1 MALQGYLA
9 AFKSIPGLQVKG
21 HSMIASRKDG
31 IDVIAFEQ
39 ACRAPR
45 DSASGQATGRR
56 AYSPVSFSACQGPE
70 YPQLLQILDE
80 NQAIQEMKF
89 IFYMPRESGKLNMTG
104 GKEYPSLEYTF
115 TTCHIASLEMRQLN
129 TTNPDLRQYE
139 MYYTATFVF
148 EKISCDFKNNASTSM
163 TAAWSEVK

>member
-1 MALQGYLA
+1 MALAGYLA
-9 AFKSIPGLQVKG
+9 SFKSIPGLTVKG

-39 ACRAPR
+39 TCRAPR
-45 DSASGQATGRR
+45 DSNNGCATGRR
-56 AYSPVSFSACQGPE
+56 SYLPVSFTACQGPE

-80 NQAIQEMKF
+80 NQAIAEMKF

-104 GKEYPSLEYTF
+104 GKEYASLEYTF
-115 TTCHIASLEMRQLN
+115 TTAHIASLEMRQLN

-139 MYYTATFVF
+139 MYYTCTFVF